1 MRLWRTTKH
10 SCWIRRSDHPSRPRA
25 KTSCFFSSFKTLAI
39 SPMATSL
46 RGSQCTGRYFRWPFS
61 GDTHWPV
68 FWMIAPE
75 LRGPSRCCCA
85 CKISERATHSRRR
98 PPTTPL
104 WRLTTALTFTN
115 GVTLTVAGGAND
127 QCERYDADHHKD
139 RHQQSRLITLY

>member
-1 MRLWRTTKH
+1 MRVA
-10 SCWIRRSDHPSRPRA
+10 CWIRRSNHPSRPRA

-75 LRGPSRCCCA
+75 LRGPSRLLLRVKDIGA
-85 CKISERATHSRRR
+85 RY
-98 PPTTPL
+98 PL
-104 WRLTTALTFTN
+104 AASPSDYTVVAADNGTQTFKN
-115 GVTLTVAGGAND
+115 GVTLTGGGG
-127 QCERYDADHHKD
+127 E
-139 RHQQSRLITLY
+139 